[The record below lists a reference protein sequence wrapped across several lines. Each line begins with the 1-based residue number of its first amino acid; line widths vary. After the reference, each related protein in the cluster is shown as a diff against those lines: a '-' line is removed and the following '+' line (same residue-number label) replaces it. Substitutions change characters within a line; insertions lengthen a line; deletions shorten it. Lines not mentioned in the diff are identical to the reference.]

1 MLEFRGKAI
10 LGCRRKIGRLKE
22 TSETLD
28 TMTSTESGSWQ
39 SASPSLIG
47 RAVAGDATAWQR
59 LIQIYGPLVYA
70 WGRRHGLPPHDAA
83 DVTQETFWAVATS
96 IARFDGTRP
105 GATFRGWLWTITRNK
120 AADLARGAQDPC
132 DGRGGSTNME
142 RIQAVA
148 DDAWASSSYEAST
161 PAADAAADR
170 KAVVRRA
177 IALIRSSFEPTTWQA
192 FWRTVIDG
200 QSPDEVAEELSLSRW
215 AVYKARSRV
224 LHRLRTELQGLE
236 QLD

>member
-1 MLEFRGKAI
+1 
-10 LGCRRKIGRLKE
+10 
-22 TSETLD
+22 
-28 TMTSTESGSWQ
+28 
-39 SASPSLIG
+39 
-47 RAVAGDATAWQR
+47 
-59 LIQIYGPLVYA
+59 
-70 WGRRHGLPPHDAA
+70 
-83 DVTQETFWAVATS
+83 
-96 IARFDGTRP
+96 
-105 GATFRGWLWTITRNK
+105 LWTITRNK

-236 QLD
+236 ELD